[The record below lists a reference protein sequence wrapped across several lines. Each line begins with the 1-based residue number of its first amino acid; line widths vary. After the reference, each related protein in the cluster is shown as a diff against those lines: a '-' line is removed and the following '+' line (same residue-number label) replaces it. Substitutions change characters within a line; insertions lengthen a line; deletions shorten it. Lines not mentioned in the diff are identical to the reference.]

1 MPLDLPPL
9 RTPVIADLVPSLE
22 DEHEAVLAWLWTE
35 YAWRVKR
42 DASDPS
48 WRLTRLLAYR
58 TVLVRQAI
66 ADSVSQV
73 SLEHAGGAMLDHL
86 GVTYYQLPRNAG
98 ESDDAYRDRI
108 AAAPSLAAVGLTGPW
123 YESQARAVDGVSSA
137 LVVGAARPDEA
148 AGTTPGSV
156 AVAIR
161 ATGMEEDFI
170 DAVPG
175 AALLEAVATKLT
187 ALDVRQQ
194 TDQVHVVPAFRVPY
208 DVTVTLQLRAN
219 VDAAEARS
227 AAEEGLRGVCRT
239 TDEIGGQTSAALIAG
254 GVISPAVALSASVS
268 LQEVEH
274 ARAEATVG
282 AGAAELAVTAV
293 ALGDPGEMI
302 TVALVDPGAA
312 DEALAITVAGMA
324 ITVSL
329 ATAADLDPHDH
340 RRGPALRVADEPGP
354 PPSAADVDRRDPGA
368 GRRGPRQPD
377 DPGRPRE
384 RGALVP
390 QRHGGDLVTRP
401 PTTASE
407 LERRLDAAA
416 EARLD
421 VPADLAGSVWDPA
434 RCPVEWLPRLAQ
446 VFQVPV
452 FSVDWDV
459 ADPRRVIEES
469 LVGRRL
475 GGTVAGIEAILEAG
489 GAVYDYTE
497 GPAPF
502 TATVDIRNAGATT
515 LPTSQIAA
523 ILQRQKRASVKLT
536 VNQLAGLDLQIPV
549 RTGLG
554 AAVVA
559 AGLEGGL

>member
-329 ATAADLDPHDH
+329 ATAADSTLTTT
-340 RRGPALRVADEPGP
+340 
-354 PPSAADVDRRDPGA
+354 AADLLSAWRTSPA
-368 GRRGPRQPD
+368 
-377 DPGRPRE
+377 
-384 RGALVP
+384 
-390 QRHGGDLVTRP
+390 
-401 PTTASE
+401 
-407 LERRLDAAA
+407 RRLALLTSTAATA
-416 EARLD
+416 AST
-421 VPADLAGSVWDPA
+421 VLAA
-434 RCPVEWLPRLAQ
+434 
-446 VFQVPV
+446 
-452 FSVDWDV
+452 V
-459 ADPRRVIEES
+459 A
-469 LVGRRL
+469 
-475 GGTVAGIEAILEAG
+475 
-489 GAVYDYTE
+489 
-497 GPAPF
+497 
-502 TATVDIRNAGATT
+502 ATT
-515 LPTSQIAA
+515 LALADEALTNRTTLAA
-523 ILQRQKRASVKLT
+523 PANGALSCRNVT
-536 VNQLAGLDLQIPV
+536 VVIS
-549 RTGLG
+549 
-554 AAVVA
+554 
-559 AGLEGGL
+559 